1 MTSQTKTNANKR
13 YGLSQHD
20 IEAIQGVFKQYPTIQ
35 KAILYGS
42 RAKGNYRYNSDID
55 LTLIGEQLTYSDLI
69 HIDNDLD
76 DLLLPYTID
85 LSIYHQID
93 NPDLIEH
100 IERVGLVFYR
110 HGPSK

>member
-1 MTSQTKTNANKR
+1 MTNQFKTNADNH
-13 YGLSQHD
+13 YGLSQYD
-20 IEAIQGVFKQYPTIQ
+20 IEAIQGVFNQYPAIQ

-55 LTLIGEQLTYSDLI
+55 LTLIGEQLTYSDLVQ
-69 HIDNDLD
+69 IDTDLD

-85 LSIYHQID
+85 LSIYHQVD

-110 HGPSK
+110 HRSPK

>member
-1 MTSQTKTNANKR
+1 MTSQSKANANNH

-20 IEAIQGVFKQYPTIQ
+20 IEAIQGVFKQYPAIQ

-55 LTLIGEQLTYSDLI
+55 LTLIGEQLTYSDLVQ
-69 HIDNDLD
+69 IDTDLD

-93 NPDLIEH
+93 NPNLIEH

-110 HGPSK
+110 H